1 MTLPSRIDY
10 LSISSNENK
19 WTQAKDSFYGA
30 NSVPPE
36 MKLAEK
42 QPEELKENR
51 AQGGWAIFCK
61 MTLFQAQLFWLL
73 DSFGLPAVKS
83 VNFHLSH
90 QWRMSKTEF
99 VTYVSLIGN
108 FLMNIRKV

>member
-10 LSISSNENK
+10 LSISCNENK
-19 WTQAKDSFYGA
+19 WAQAKDSFYGD
-30 NSVPPE
+30 SVPPE
-36 MKLAEK
+36 MKLTEK

-90 QWRMSKTEF
+90 QWRMNKTEF
-99 VTYVSLIGN
+99 VTFVSLIGN